1 MSTPIFRWTL
11 IRLVSRWAKEVRK
24 VINFELETTK
34 VVGRLGNGSSYKFST
49 FNNTVLDPM
58 IRVRVGDTANVTMK
72 NSIDSAH
79 IHLVDFHAA
88 TGPGGGAAATQAA
101 PCQSKSF
108 SFKALTPGLYDYH
121 CATPMVAQHITNG
134 MYGMLLVEPEG
145 GLDPV
150 DKEFYVMQGEL
161 YTAQRHVS
169 SGLQECL
176 LDKMLDENPDH
187 MMFNG
192 STVQRFNGSTV
203 QWTH

>member
-1 MSTPIFRWTL
+1 
-11 IRLVSRWAKEVRK
+11 
-24 VINFELETTK
+24 
-34 VVGRLGNGSSYKFST
+34 
-49 FNNTVLDPM
+49 
-58 IRVRVGDTANVTMK
+58 
-72 NSIDSAH
+72 
-79 IHLVDFHAA
+79 
-88 TGPGGGAAATQAA
+88 
-101 PCQSKSF
+101 
-108 SFKALTPGLYDYH
+108 
-121 CATPMVAQHITNG
+121 MVAQHITNG

-192 STVQRFNGSTV
+192 STVQ
-203 QWTH
+203 WTH